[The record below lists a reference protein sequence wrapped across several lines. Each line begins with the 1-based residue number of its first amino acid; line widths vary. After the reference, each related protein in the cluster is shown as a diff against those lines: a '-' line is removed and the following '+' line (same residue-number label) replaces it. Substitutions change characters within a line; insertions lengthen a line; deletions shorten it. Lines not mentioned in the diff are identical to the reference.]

1 MLGLQDASLGV
12 DLLWEF
18 CMNKRI
24 KKLVKQATRPR
35 GPNKPAELDTDYLA
49 ELIVQECAA
58 IAKDCYIYHEPLSK
72 VPAHIMKFERL
83 NDDNMGHKL

>member
-1 MLGLQDASLGV
+1 
-12 DLLWEF
+12 
-18 CMNKRI
+18 MNKRI

-58 IAKDCYIYHEPLSK
+58 LFTSDTYI
-72 VPAHIMKFERL
+72 
-83 NDDNMGHKL
+83 KLIKEHFGVK